1 MESAS
6 RIKQYSSREAY
17 LNKNP
22 LKMGK
27 DPVSEGLSKTIG
39 NNSSATPDATKV
51 DLSKESLKKNDI
63 KKKLSDKVKDV
74 KETIKEDAKS
84 LGKASTHLA
93 GDALSTIGNAAAKLI
108 PKVPFMPSIPSVEIN
123 SEETKEIKK
132 SEPTKEDKPSIINK
146 PAIFFV
152 SGLNLVLSSGEDGLK
167 EMSEAVRG
175 AEHFSW
181 DQEDEAFEAILK
193 RPKEQPVI
201 LIGHSLGGDSVVN
214 LSNRLNTL
222 EGGFRKVSLLATLDS
237 VGFDNDIIPTNVEKN
252 LNFISDDDYFFN
264 DGPNIARNTKKSEVI
279 NFLRTDTHREI
290 DNENEVQSEIISHID
305 EVMGEFKH
313 KRQLS
318 RLKDLYS
325 SIK

>member
-1 MESAS
+1 MA
-6 RIKQYSSREAY
+6 A
-17 LNKNP
+17 
-22 LKMGK
+22 
-27 DPVSEGLSKTIG
+27 
-39 NNSSATPDATKV
+39 
-51 DLSKESLKKNDI
+51 
-63 KKKLSDKVKDV
+63 DV
-74 KETIKEDAKS
+74 NC
-84 LGKASTHLA
+84 L
-93 GDALSTIGNAAAKLI
+93 
-108 PKVPFMPSIPSVEIN
+108 P
-123 SEETKEIKK
+123 
-132 SEPTKEDKPSIINK
+132 
-146 PAIFFV
+146 
-152 SGLNLVLSSGEDGLK
+152 
-167 EMSEAVRG
+167 
-175 AEHFSW
+175 
-181 DQEDEAFEAILK
+181 FEAILK

-201 LIGHSLGGDSVVN
+201 LVGHSLGGDSVVN

-313 KRQLS
+313 KRQLN

-325 SIK
+325 SFK